1 MNDRAAGE
9 RRSEVDV
16 NGESYQHVRGDLV
29 VRPAVA
35 SDFDAIA
42 RLTVDAYRSDGQLAQ
57 ETGYERVLADVPSRA
72 AAGEVLVAADP
83 AGSVVG
89 AVLFVLPGSR
99 YAELSGPGE
108 AEFRMLAVD
117 PAAQSRGVGE
127 ALVRACV
134 ERARELGAT
143 SVVIATR
150 DFSHRAQ
157 RLYART
163 GFVRLPGRD
172 WSPVPDVN
180 LLAWR
185 LDLLDQA

>member
-1 MNDRAAGE
+1 M
-9 RRSEVDV
+9 